1 MTKTLFLALFLAAPL
16 VAQAP
21 QAPQAAVPPD
31 TSYLAHVIQQARA
44 KADQLAT
51 QRADQRADAQYREAV
66 AEIERGAYS
75 DAALSLQAA
84 LQRSRNNP
92 KFHGDLGYVY
102 GRMRQ
107 WSDAYASFVNAYQN
121 QQQNKWYLL
130 AAAVAKAEQR
140 SWGDAAGTVQLA
152 VSTDS
157 SMIDA
162 RLAQQAAAWYQQAG
176 DGTQALT
183 WARIAIAKDST
194 DGRSWLRVAA
204 ALNARNDSSPESA
217 VAIRRA
223 YAFNPEDR
231 LANGLF
237 AGLLY
242 RIDQM
247 DSALARA
254 AFAAQDSS
262 YREFAAHLHLEA
274 GRMALGRRDI
284 ARSKQALETGLP
296 WATAA
301 QQPAYRNLLGRG
313 ELLRATALLQ
323 SLEQRANCDSA
334 RVTDTLLTS
343 AEANL
348 TAGVSYDSTRTTL
361 ILTQVLPNYKTQAR
375 QAVASSCRAPTPAR
389 PPARRRP

>member
-16 VAQAP
+16 MAQAP
-21 QAPQAAVPPD
+21 PAPQAAVPPD

-107 WSDAYASFVNAYQN
+107 WNDAYASFVNAYQN

-162 RLAQQAAAWYQQAG
+162 RLAQQAASWYQQAG

-204 ALNARNDSSPESA
+204 ALNARSDSSPESA
-217 VAIRRA
+217 VSIRRA
-223 YAFNPEDR
+223 HALLPEDK
-231 LANGLF
+231 LAAALF
-237 AGLLY
+237 AGLLF
-242 RIDQM
+242 RANQL
-247 DSALARA
+247 DSALERA

-262 YREFAAHLHLEA
+262 YREFASNLHFEA
-274 GRMALGRRDI
+274 GRLALGRREFERSRQLLAAGRPFATPAQEPAYANLI
-284 ARSKQALETGLP
+284 ARAD
-296 WATAA
+296 
-301 QQPAYRNLLGRG
+301 
-313 ELLRATALLQ
+313 LLRAGAMLQ
-323 SLEQRANCDSA
+323 RISERANCDSA
-334 RVTDTLLTS
+334 RVVDTLLVDVERNF
-343 AEANL
+343 A
-348 TAGVSYDSTRTTL
+348 AGMSYDSARTTMFL
-361 ILTQVLPNYKTQAR
+361 SQVVPGYKTQAR
-375 QAVASSCRAPTPAR
+375 QAVESSCRAPTPAR

>member
-16 VAQAP
+16 MAQAP
-21 QAPQAAVPPD
+21 QAPQAAVAPD
-31 TSYLAHVIQQARA
+31 TSYLAHVMQQARA
-44 KADQLAT
+44 RADQLAA

-92 KFHGDLGYVY
+92 KYHGDLGYVY

-152 VSTDS
+152 VSADS
-157 SMIDA
+157 AMIDA
-162 RLAQQAAAWYQQAG
+162 RLAQLAASWYQQAG
-176 DGTQALT
+176 DGTQAIT
-183 WARIAIAKDST
+183 WARIAISKDST

-223 YAFNPEDR
+223 WALLPEDR

-242 RIDQM
+242 RLDQM

-274 GRMALGRRDI
+274 GRVALGRRAL
-284 ARSKQALETGLP
+284 ARSRQALETGLP
-296 WATAA
+296 WATEA
-301 QQPAYRNLLGRG
+301 QRPAYQNLLGRG
-313 ELLRATALLQ
+313 ELLRATGMLEALQ
-323 SLEQRANCDSA
+323 ARANCDSA
-334 RVTDTLLTS
+334 RVVDTLLST
-343 AEANL
+343 AERNL
-348 TAGVSYDSTRTTL
+348 AAGVSYDSTRTTM
-361 ILTQVLPNYKTQAR
+361 ILAQVLPSYKTQAR
-375 QAVASSCRAPTPAR
+375 QAVESSCRAPSA
-389 PPARRRP
+389 PARRPARRP